1 MPTGP
6 SLRLSVALLLL
17 FATTVLAAD
26 DEKDN
31 TDFLLNVFSDIGPI
45 LALFGEQFA
54 RQFLSET
61 FTWEDHIIF
70 VCIPLGII
78 TAISG
83 AIRVQ
88 GGGLFK
94 AVIGR
99 ARENHA
105 AAEIEYMSSTSTEVC
120 ELYNGEGIVRTMG
133 KPYIGQIVICPDQFP
148 NGDSCGIHTLE
159 TAKKD
164 QIMEYKGISR
174 RGRTKV
180 DLTDNF
186 SIDYQLESPPR
197 LFKWFGPSS
206 TPTNVK
212 KNQTKPEMNQ
222 QRDLESCPTEEQGIE
237 DSDRNVTRQVISTGP
252 EIPQQQ
258 RSKNSGRQEL
268 HQGTLSNGRSPPSR
282 HDTSRTLMRKGHK
295 SEKKNPWLTLKSPNL
310 QLNIPCKDVSE
321 KKHHYHLVLAA
332 IVALA
337 LQVALL
343 AIAVSTV
350 YFISGFDPEPWGLPC
365 YLGGS
370 ILLFFGMLACSVAI
384 EKRTRELTWYRP
396 SVGED
401 PKEFHLLWIQRNQRV
416 SEQDF
421 GSLVIDGGTRRHI
434 MTSSR
439 EEDLEGLE
447 HHEQALYESA
457 TEKTATTEEIETSH
471 TSSTEQEDGDK
482 HTKFSFLLL
491 LPLIAVL
498 FGGTGFTVQFIGLR
512 GLPWPCA
519 ISHLGAMIIMAI
531 IRALIRRR
539 LTKTL
544 KYHYVLEKHELD
556 YLAIQLV
563 EKSGRVFDR
572 GPKRNTDAAQ
582 WDIIATVRST
592 LNKMFRSKQNRNQRL
607 STEVLV
613 WKVDTASDVVFEP
626 KKELGAEAIDTEIQL
641 VFKPCRNTL
650 GTTSDPLPSNHSFG
664 TAYTGGGQQAIL
676 VRKRLGDLC
685 KWPNNTSKSA
695 LALTLSI
702 ERFMKEFFPEGLPTD
717 DPTKV
722 TLKIPFSRSHTSD
735 QDPSRHCSDQTAV
748 SWIEIDIERT
758 SDAMAWTVD
767 NGQVEAILS
776 LWMAHWTAGRVD
788 HLESDGKEVG
798 SKGQSTDW
806 RRAGDGSHVE
816 YCRRIG
822 ENRNGVLRRDISW
835 WVNNAVEGLQAE
847 DSREIKGSHDN
858 ASSGSKDLRFSFGF
872 NSRKGTPVSSAKSVR
887 SKISISST
895 ISATSKPPSSFGSSN
910 SSKSSGGSELSDSSE
925 VSDSTGSSEFLVQ
938 HSTAD
943 LVTVMAQ
950 HLFTCFIWNIGNLLP
965 KNLLNRGDININEF
979 VKVESSRLFDLPSS
993 IRAKSG
999 RKLSHRKLTKFVNY
1013 AEKQGL
1019 GTPDDIL
1026 LCIIPTFSFFDCLP
1040 NNVVLDYDQ
1049 LVAKPF
1055 GSFTEEEQRKTC
1067 NHHMNLL
1074 DCIGEKDG
1082 MDQDEYLSTA
1092 IVVNTMEF
1100 VYLTALHIAKAKVC
1114 KTTKKTHPGEFVM
1127 LLEKLLGDF
1136 SDCLRSIS
1144 PIYELQRRRETLE
1157 GLLDNLEIDREKTEA
1172 WYSIWEKQEQ
1182 DESFMRKIGFTDC
1195 HRQVVELKPVR
1206 KLNLQTLLVV
1216 LKNGSARDIFG
1227 WTPLHYAAARP
1238 ELKFKPEKAITQ
1250 PRPKDNRLE
1259 ITLNDNIRTK
1269 RWVDKFRRSP
1279 VHIAAAAGNINLLE
1293 ILLPYLHNDARLAI
1307 CKGGI
1312 DEMSPLHLAAQGNHK
1327 NCKIDA
1333 NPDDSQQGAEGN
1345 RKKCIITLLENKP
1358 QTQNDT
1364 DAWKQSPIHT
1374 ALTLQCYACTRILLG
1389 SESLDFRPE
1398 IPDYFKRTLLSYLGE
1413 DTDDHRHIGKE
1424 LLLNHY
1430 KKFDIRKTGGDNI
1443 LHYAIKFMEYRF
1455 DLRSLVQSL
1464 KDSVVPPQSDISVD
1478 VTNSRGQTPLHLA
1491 VLTGK
1496 TRLAVYLVM
1505 AGASPSLQ
1513 DKNQT
1518 SAMILA
1524 CQQGD
1529 VYSAAFFLQRDD
1541 TYRGT
1546 ETDAKGKTAL
1556 HYAVSS
1562 SKWPDE
1568 SLCLAIV
1575 QRLADVMKS
1584 INVCDHE
1591 DKTPLQSAVEANRK
1605 SVCLDLLR
1613 RKASIKLLDVSKL
1626 RALNGIV
1633 QSDLEMEPTLRAE
1646 WESQIRTETK
1656 ARVDEK
1662 DMHGNTAL
1670 HRAVDKGDDD
1680 TVDWL
1685 VQNEANLQTKNNS
1698 GRTAFIEACRQD
1710 KCHRF
1715 IKHVVNALNSEVLKD
1730 FNINKGDSVR
1740 DEPALSWA
1748 CESGHEEVVKALLA
1762 ADMIDL
1768 RQQATRYYQY
1778 TPLHFALDGKKAGIV
1793 SLLLDGLEKDDLL
1806 SKVDA
1811 HGLAP
1816 IQFAI
1821 KTPDQG
1827 CLYQLVMHPKG
1838 GPSLFSCDEL
1848 VVVLKVCSGKNIQ
1861 VNEGVQFAWD
1871 EKAAEGFLDADNWT
1885 LADIAG
1891 KYGHPNLESYLRNKD
1906 KSAERK
1912 LPRRPYTF
1920 LGQYNG
1926 LTLTDPTS
1934 TVDGRTTNTELSN
1947 KASDLTYWVQ
1957 KSRNFE
1963 RYFYLRTKQPIPP
1976 DAQCYFFE
1984 VKILHLP
1991 QNNVFMLGFCG
2002 PDVPGGMLPGW
2013 NEGSWAYHA
2022 DDGGLYEGDDS
2033 AVITNY
2039 DHICVKEDVMGCGVD
2054 FNTGE
2059 GYRMRNGQRLNSEG
2073 AFNNHWLKTGKLY
2086 PCVGFRDDGD
2096 GDKLQV
2102 RISLPGFKGNSFKV
2116 SKPESE

>member
-1 MPTGP
+1 
-6 SLRLSVALLLL
+6 
-17 FATTVLAAD
+17 
-26 DEKDN
+26 
-31 TDFLLNVFSDIGPI
+31 
-45 LALFGEQFA
+45 
-54 RQFLSET
+54 
-61 FTWEDHIIF
+61 
-70 VCIPLGII
+70 
-78 TAISG
+78 
-83 AIRVQ
+83 
-88 GGGLFK
+88 
-94 AVIGR
+94 
-99 ARENHA
+99 
-105 AAEIEYMSSTSTEVC
+105 
-120 ELYNGEGIVRTMG
+120 
-133 KPYIGQIVICPDQFP
+133 
-148 NGDSCGIHTLE
+148 
-159 TAKKD
+159 
-164 QIMEYKGISR
+164 
-174 RGRTKV
+174 
-180 DLTDNF
+180 
-186 SIDYQLESPPR
+186 
-197 LFKWFGPSS
+197 
-206 TPTNVK
+206 
-212 KNQTKPEMNQ
+212 
-222 QRDLESCPTEEQGIE
+222 
-237 DSDRNVTRQVISTGP
+237 
-252 EIPQQQ
+252 
-258 RSKNSGRQEL
+258 
-268 HQGTLSNGRSPPSR
+268 
-282 HDTSRTLMRKGHK
+282 
-295 SEKKNPWLTLKSPNL
+295 
-310 QLNIPCKDVSE
+310 
-321 KKHHYHLVLAA
+321 
-332 IVALA
+332 
-337 LQVALL
+337 
-343 AIAVSTV
+343 
-350 YFISGFDPEPWGLPC
+350 
-365 YLGGS
+365 
-370 ILLFFGMLACSVAI
+370 MLACSVAI
-384 EKRTRELTWYRP
+384 EQRTRELTWFMP
-396 SVGED
+396 DQDATSEQELKD
-401 PKEFHLLWIQRNQRV
+401 FHLLWVQRTQRV

-421 GSLVIDGGTRRHI
+421 GSYLIDGGTRHHI

-439 EEDLEGLE
+439 YEDLQGLE
-447 HHEQALYESA
+447 TLRAHIDQPTDENAI
-457 TEKTATTEEIETSH
+457 TTN
-471 TSSTEQEDGDK
+471 TSSGQHNGGIQMSK
-482 HTKFSFLLL
+482 PSFLPL
-491 LPLIAVL
+491 LPLMAVL
-498 FGGTGFTVQFIGLR
+498 SGGIGFTVQFIGLR

-519 ISHLGAMIIMAI
+519 VSQLGAMIIMAI
-531 IRALIRRR
+531 IRALVRRR
-539 LTKTL
+539 LTNPL
-544 KYHYVLEKHELD
+544 RNCPVLQKHELD

-563 EKSGRVFDR
+563 ERNGNVFDDQSEHCIR
-572 GPKRNTDAAQ
+572 SGKR
-582 WDIIATVRST
+582 WDPRAIIKSIRHRM
-592 LNKMFRSKQNRNQRL
+592 NDDNNQKHP
-607 STEVLV
+607 SSMEVLV
-613 WKVDTASDVVFEP
+613 WKVDTASDVTFEP
-626 KKELGAEAIDTEIQL
+626 KESPDSQPMGTEVEL
-641 VFKPCRNTL
+641 VFKPLHNTAETGPNPNPANNL
-650 GTTSDPLPSNHSFG
+650 GSEI
-664 TAYTGGGQQAIL
+664 AYTSKGQQAVL

-685 KWPNNTSKSA
+685 KWPNSTSKSA

-702 ERFMKEFFPEGLPTD
+702 ERFMTEFFPKGLLTND
-717 DPTKV
+717 ANKFTW
-722 TLKIPFSRSHTSD
+722 KIPFSCSRVYD
-735 QDPSRHCSDQTAV
+735 QNAPHGYSNRRAV
-748 SWIEIDIERT
+748 SWIKLDVKRN
-758 SDAMAWTVD
+758 SDAKIWNVD

-776 LWMAHWTAGRVD
+776 LWMAHWTARRAD
-788 HLESDGKEVG
+788 HRESDKYDNSGED
-798 SKGQSTDW
+798 QSTDW
-806 RRAGDGSHVE
+806 RRSGDGSHVE
-816 YCRRIG
+816 YCRRVG
-822 ENRNGVLRRDISW
+822 DNRNGVLKRDISW
-835 WVNNAVEGLQAE
+835 WVNNAVEGLQPE
-847 DSREIKGSHDN
+847 DDNQREESDN
-858 ASSGSKDLRFSFGF
+858 NDISGSKYSRFIFGF
-872 NSRKGTPVSSAKSVR
+872 NCVKPVDNSNDSGSSRAA
-887 SKISISST
+887 SISSE
-895 ISATSKPPSSFGSSN
+895 ISGSSVASDPPITSGSSVTSDRPVTSS
-910 SSKSSGGSELSDSSE
+910 SSKLSGSSE
-925 VSDSTGSSEFLVQ
+925 AAGSPGSSEFLVQ
-938 HSTAD
+938 YSTAD

-950 HLFTCFIWNIGNLLP
+950 HLFTSFMWNIGSLLP
-965 KNLLNRGDININEF
+965 KNILNRGDINIHEF
-979 VKVESSRLFDLPSS
+979 VKVESSRLFDVPSS
-993 IRAKSG
+993 IREQSG
-999 RKLSHRKLTKFVNY
+999 RRLSHRQLTRIVNY

-1026 LCIIPTFSFFDCLP
+1026 LCIIPTLSYFDCLP
-1040 NNVVLDYDQ
+1040 NNIVLGYDQ
-1049 LVAKPF
+1049 LLHNPF
-1055 GSFTEEEQRKTC
+1055 GSFDLGDQMTQCASHTK
-1067 NHHMNLL
+1067 LL
-1074 DCIGEKDG
+1074 DCLHEKNG
-1082 MDQDEYLSTA
+1082 MEPGEYLYLA
-1092 IVVNTMEF
+1092 AVVNTMEF
-1100 VYLTALHIAKAKVC
+1100 IYFEALHVAKAKVC
-1114 KTTKKTHPGEFVM
+1114 ETTRPKYAQEVVTLLAN
-1127 LLEKLLGDF
+1127 LLERFGDLF
-1136 SDCLRSIS
+1136 HQLS
-1144 PIYELQRRRETLE
+1144 PLYELQRRRERLKTLFDDLKICT
-1157 GLLDNLEIDREKTEA
+1157 GDADIWSADWKKLLKNKT
-1172 WYSIWEKQEQ
+1172 
-1182 DESFMRKIGFTDC
+1182 FMQKIGFTSW
-1195 HRQVVELKPVR
+1195 HSKVVEHDSNHR
-1206 KLNLQTLLVV
+1206 FYLQDLLELVE
-1216 LKNGSARDIFG
+1216 NGMERDVFG
-1227 WTPLHYAAARP
+1227 WTPLHYAAVRSD
-1238 ELKFKPEKAITQ
+1238 LRFKSRRREPLTEDE
-1250 PRPKDNRLE
+1250 RNRLQ
-1259 ITLNDNIRTK
+1259 TVLNNNLRTT
-1269 RWVDKFRRSP
+1269 RWLDKFRRSP
-1279 VHIAAAAGNINLLE
+1279 IHVAAAAGNISLLG
-1293 ILLPYLHNDARLAI
+1293 ILLPYLDDETKHAI
-1307 CKGGI
+1307 FKGGM
-1312 DEMSPLHLAAQGNHK
+1312 DGMSPLHLAAQGNHK

-1333 NPDDSQQGAEGN
+1333 NADDSQQSAEGN

-1424 LLLNHY
+1424 ILLNHY

-1524 CQQGD
+1524 CQRGD

-1605 SVCLDLLR
+1605 SVCLALLR

-1710 KCHRF
+1710 KCHRL
-1715 IKHVVNALNSEVLKD
+1715 IKHVVNALNSEGLKD

-1906 KSAERK
+1906 NSAERK

-1934 TVDGRTTNTELSN
+1934 TVDGRTTNTGEQVSN
-1947 KASDLTYWVQ
+1947 IIRA
-1957 KSRNFE
+1957 
-1963 RYFYLRTKQPIPP
+1963 I
-1976 DAQCYFFE
+1976 
-1984 VKILHLP
+1984 
-1991 QNNVFMLGFCG
+1991 
-2002 PDVPGGMLPGW
+2002 
-2013 NEGSWAYHA
+2013 
-2022 DDGGLYEGDDS
+2022 
-2033 AVITNY
+2033 
-2039 DHICVKEDVMGCGVD
+2039 
-2054 FNTGE
+2054 
-2059 GYRMRNGQRLNSEG
+2059 
-2073 AFNNHWLKTGKLY
+2073 
-2086 PCVGFRDDGD
+2086 
-2096 GDKLQV
+2096 
-2102 RISLPGFKGNSFKV
+2102 
-2116 SKPESE
+2116 